1 MRYNGRVERP
11 LDLVGVLELLEAG
24 SLVVMPSLQAARE
37 IEGEYGRRRRA
48 SGLQAWEPPLL
59 FSWQHWLESLWHSLT
74 LEGVE
79 GRVLLNRLQEEV
91 LWADLASSAG
101 VQAGTSATARE
112 FARQAR
118 SALALAVEHQ
128 VLDRLEAAADTPD
141 SVLFAAWYRL
151 FQDHCRKHR
160 LLPRALLPQTLRE
173 ALSQG
178 CLPAPS
184 SIYMVGFDLLSP
196 LQNSVL
202 ETLSGVGCAIHLCRL
217 QRSGNA
223 FPPFQGSSRVPGGS
237 EAELQWS
244 ARWLS
249 HFFTQP
255 LQANQPTLRAAIVLP
270 DPEANRALLEPL
282 LRNWLAPELEA
293 VSADLSSTPW
303 RFSTGTGLAKTTII
317 AHALSLLHWIV
328 SELSVEAIGTLLLSP
343 YLEHSDELEQ
353 RVRFETQVL
362 RRSALIRPELTLSA
376 FLTWATGSESGQR
389 RGRTEAALTVSSW
402 RQLQRQHR
410 QANSATYGEWTKS
423 IRQALH
429 TVGWPG
435 PRPLSPSDFRRAE
448 AWDSLLDLLAT
459 LDLHGARVS
468 FAQALETLTFE
479 LQSALVL
486 DGEPDAMLQILSASK
501 TEGRLFDATLV
512 VQATDAAWPLPE
524 SPHPL
529 LGWSLQT
536 QHHLPGTDTA
546 RTLERSQ
553 ELLRALGERSSTL
566 LLLTADHDDAG
577 PLRLTALAQDLGLDA
592 YGPEVLLPAFPQPA
606 AAFEIEA
613 VADDAVVPALPSTQI
628 AGGARVLELQANCGF
643 RAFATLRLGAQSPEA
658 RQFGF
663 DPRESGQNLHKA
675 LELLWSSLKTRAD
688 LAALSLDARRAAVFQ
703 AVQEALRPH
712 RRAVSPGDRWST
724 AYLDIAERRLGGL
737 VLRWLEEELK
747 REDFT
752 VLTQEEK
759 QMVSVGPL
767 QLSVR
772 PDRIDSVE
780 GGLVFVD
787 YKTSAKLSS
796 EDWLGDRPS
805 APQLPLYS
813 LLAEPGSLRGLAFG
827 QLRAG
832 DAMGWISLQAAEG
845 LFPAKRGTTHA
856 DLADQVDAWR
866 EELTRLA
873 SEFAAGAAFVDP
885 KSYPHTCQYCQQR
898 LLCRVDPQSLLM
910 TAVPAPDSDAE
921 DEELRA
927 D

>member
-1 MRYNGRVERP
+1 MERP
-11 LDLVGVLELLEAG
+11 LDLIGVLELLEAG

-48 SGLQAWEPPLL
+48 SGLQAWESPLL

-74 LEGVE
+74 LEGLE

-101 VQAGTSATARE
+101 VQVGTSATARE

-118 SALALAVEHQ
+118 SALALAAEYQ

-160 LLPRALLPQTLRE
+160 LLPRALLPQALRE

-178 CLPAPS
+178 NLPTPS

-202 ETLSGVGCAIHLCRL
+202 ETLSGAGCAVHICRL
-217 QRSGNA
+217 QRSGDA

-249 HFFTQP
+249 QFFTQP
-255 LQANQPTLRAAIVLP
+255 LQANHPTLRAALVLP
-270 DPEANRALLEPL
+270 NPEADRALLEPL
-282 LRNWLAPELEA
+282 LRTWLAPELEA

-303 RFSTGTGLAKTTII
+303 HFSTGTGLAKTTII
-317 AHALSLLHWIV
+317 AHALSLLHWLV
-328 SELSVEAIGTLLLSP
+328 GELSVEAIGALLLSP
-343 YLEHSDELEQ
+343 YLEHSDDLEQ

-362 RRSALIRPELTLSA
+362 RKSALIRPEMTLDA
-376 FLTWATGSESGQR
+376 FLTWATGSRQSL
-389 RGRTEAALTVSSW
+389 GRAEAALTLSSW
-402 RQLQRQHR
+402 RQLQRQHHR
-410 QANSATYGEWTKS
+410 GVSATYGEWTES
-423 IRQALH
+423 IRHALQ

-448 AWDSLLDLLAT
+448 AWDGILDLLAT

-468 FAQALETLTFE
+468 LAQALETLTSE
-479 LQSALVL
+479 LQSAPVL
-486 DGEPDAMLQILSASK
+486 EGEPDAMLQILSASE

-512 VQATDAAWPLPE
+512 VQATDAAWPLSE

-529 LGWSLQT
+529 LGWSLQNYY
-536 QHHLPGTDTA
+536 HLPGMDTA

-553 ELLRALGERSSTL
+553 GLLRALGERSSTL

-577 PLRLTALAQDLGLDA
+577 PLRLTALAQDLGLEA
-592 YGPEVLLPAFPQPA
+592 YAPELLLPAFPQPVA
-606 AAFEIEA
+606 PFEIEA
-613 VADDAVVPALPSTQI
+613 VADDGVVPALPSPQI

-643 RAFATLRLGAQSPEA
+643 RAFATLRLGAESPEA

-663 DPRESGQNLHKA
+663 DPQESGQNLHKA
-675 LELLWSSLKTRAD
+675 LELLWSFLKTRAD
-688 LAALSLDARRAAVFQ
+688 LAALPLDARRAAVSQ

-712 RRAVSPGDRWST
+712 RRAVAPGDRWST

-747 REDFT
+747 RDDFT

-767 QLSVR
+767 QLNVR

-845 LFPAKRGTTHA
+845 LFPAKKGTTHA

-910 TAVPAPDSDAE
+910 TAVPAPDSDADE
-921 DEELRA
+921 EELRA
-927 D
+927 G